1 MKNKLSRR
9 DFVIKSAYSLLP
21 LFSIAI
27 IPNILKATTIRSND
41 CNNSCI
47 NSCSGDCSGGCS
59 GSCDNRCEGCGYA
72 CSNSCISSC
81 SGSNAMCN

>member
-9 DFVIKSAYSLLP
+9 DFVIKSAYRLLP

-59 GSCDNRCEGCGYA
+59 GSCEGGCTGCSYE
-72 CSNSCISSC
+72 CSNSCNSSC

>member
-9 DFVIKSAYSLLP
+9 DFVIKSAYRLLP

>member
-9 DFVIKSAYSLLP
+9 DFVIKSAYRLLP

-81 SGSNAMCN
+81 SGSNALCN